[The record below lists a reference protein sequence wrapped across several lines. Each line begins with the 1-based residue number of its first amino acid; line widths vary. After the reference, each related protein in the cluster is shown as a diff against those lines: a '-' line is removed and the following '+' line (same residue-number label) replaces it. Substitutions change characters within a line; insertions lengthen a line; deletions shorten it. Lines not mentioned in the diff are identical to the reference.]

1 MDVLDDFKKQ
11 VLKKIK
17 KLSYENKKL
26 KQDNDQL
33 LKRKKQIENDLIISK
48 SEITKAMSENQKL
61 QKIISGQKR
70 KIIDDGLVETDE
82 EMELPQFL
90 EKTEKIYITGERI
103 KPKQ

>member
-1 MDVLDDFKKQ
+1 MDGLDDLKKQ

-26 KQDNDQL
+26 KQDNEQL
-33 LKRKKQIENDLIISK
+33 SKRKTQIENDLIIAK
-48 SEITKAMSENQKL
+48 SEISKALNENQKL

-103 KPKQ
+103 KLKQ

>member
-33 LKRKKQIENDLIISK
+33 LKRKKQRQAIHTSQ
-48 SEITKAMSENQKL
+48 SQ
-61 QKIISGQKR
+61 
-70 KIIDDGLVETDE
+70 
-82 EMELPQFL
+82 
-90 EKTEKIYITGERI
+90 
-103 KPKQ
+103 